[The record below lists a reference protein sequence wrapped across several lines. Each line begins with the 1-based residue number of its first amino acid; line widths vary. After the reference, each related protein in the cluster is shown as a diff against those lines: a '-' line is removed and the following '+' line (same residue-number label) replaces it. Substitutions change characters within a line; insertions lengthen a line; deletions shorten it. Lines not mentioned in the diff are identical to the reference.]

1 MPTSGS
7 YNYTTN
13 RDAIITRALRIVG
26 AIGQGETPSAT
37 AISEAAEALNDL
49 VKEWEVDGM
58 ALWAVKEYSFSP
70 VDGKASYTIGV
81 GQLAPEINAIAPLK
95 ILQGWARIADKD
107 TPIIL
112 LTRHEYNLL
121 GAKTSPGYTSQFWYN
136 PPGEMA
142 TTEITGTLTL
152 YPVPAAFVEA
162 NVVYYFTGVRPYAD
176 FDAAEDV
183 LDFPSYWNN
192 AVKWGLADQL
202 SYEYG
207 VGLDERSR
215 IERKADKHKEMA
227 LSYGTEEGHLLI
239 QPMPKWHYEGY

>member
-49 VKEWEVDGM
+49 VKEWETDGM
-58 ALWAVKEYSFSP
+58 SLWCVRNYSFSP
-70 VDGKASYTIGV
+70 SDGKATYKIGV
-81 GQLAPEINAIAPLK
+81 GQLTPEINDVAPTK
-95 ILQGWARIADKD
+95 ILQAWTRIAEKD

-112 LTRHEYNLL
+112 ITRHEYNIL
-121 GAKTSPGYTSQFWYN
+121 GSKFSPGATTQIWYD
-136 PPGEMA
+136 PPGEFSTDEMF
-142 TTEITGTLTL
+142 GTLSL
-152 YPVPAAFVEA
+152 YPVPDSYAEA
-162 NVVYYFTGVRPYAD
+162 NAVYYFVGVRPYAD
-176 FDAAEDV
+176 FDAAEDI
-183 LDFPSYWNN
+183 LDFPNYWNN

-202 SYEYG
+202 AYEYG

-215 IERKADKHKEMA
+215 IERKADKHKEKA

>member
-26 AIGQGETPSAT
+26 AIGQGETPSTA

-49 VKEWEVDGM
+49 IKEWEADGM
-58 ALWAVKEYSFSP
+58 ALWCVRQYNFTPTANKSTY
-70 VDGKASYTIGV
+70 KIGV
-81 GQLAPEINAIAPLK
+81 GQLAPEINEIAPLK
-95 ILQGWARIADKD
+95 VLQAWARVSDRD

-112 LTRHEYNLL
+112 ITRHEYSIL
-121 GAKTSPGYTSQFWYN
+121 GAKTSPGNTSQIWYD
-136 PPGEMA
+136 PPGEFSSDEMY
-142 TTEITGTLTL
+142 GTLNL
-152 YPVPAAFVEA
+152 YPVPDSFAEA
-162 NVVYYFTGVRPYAD
+162 NIVYYFTGVRPYAD
-176 FDAAEDV
+176 FDAAEDI
-183 LDFPSYWNN
+183 LDFPNYWNN